1 MVIKAFPPATEHHLS
16 TSLGMAF
23 SQATNLYDKPKY
35 MISVGGEG
43 GEKKRKIRSV
53 PETSIFTYNI
63 CNALSFVG
71 MS

>member
-1 MVIKAFPPATEHHLS
+1 MVIKAFPPATDHQLS

-43 GEKKRKIRSV
+43 GEKKGKLGQSQRPPFLLI
-53 PETSIFTYNI
+53 IFVML
-63 CNALSFVG
+63 CPLWE
-71 MS
+71 